1 MTDQVESVLWCS
13 DCMTKHARDLLH
25 HAEARGDSELKY
37 LAEKA
42 FGIASDMQGVKDKH
56 LYSEIRDLEHHAED
70 LITGLR
76 TERKKLSGCQSCS
89 GIQNSISAA
98 KSLNTMSPQYSNI
111 KTGGFLM
118 DKEDLIQVAAGS
130 FGGKAASVVTPMV
143 VPAGAIVPGVSNK
156 TLANIVIGGALTGL
170 ALYGKLGKYSL
181 AGAVAGTSLI
191 ANEVVDLAMGMVPA
205 GAVYTPPAAAVAV
218 KMAPANLYGTSFGA
232 GGPSN
237 GSLVYID

>member
-1 MTDQVESVLWCS
+1 
-13 DCMTKHARDLLH
+13 MTKHARDLLH
-25 HAEARGDSELKY
+25 HAEARADSELKQ

-42 FGIASDMQGVKDKH
+42 FGIASDMQGVKDKQ

-76 TERKKLSGCQSCS
+76 TERKKLSGCRSCS
-89 GIQNSISAA
+89 EIQ
-98 KSLNTMSPQYSNI
+98 KGLNTASSQHFSI

-130 FGGKAASVVTPMV
+130 FGGKAVSVVTPMV

-170 ALYGKLGKYSL
+170 ALYGKLGKYSI

-205 GAVYTPPAAAVAV
+205 GAVYTPPAASVAV
-218 KMAPANLYGTSFGA
+218 RMAPANLYGTSFGA
-232 GGPSN
+232 GASN